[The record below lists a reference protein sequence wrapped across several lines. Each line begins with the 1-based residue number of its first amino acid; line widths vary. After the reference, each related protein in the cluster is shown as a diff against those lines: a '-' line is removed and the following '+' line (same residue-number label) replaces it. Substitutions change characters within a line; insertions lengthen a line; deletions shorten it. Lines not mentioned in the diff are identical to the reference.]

1 MKKTLLYCFF
11 AAITTVSGFGQT
23 EKAWKKVDGTGDLVL
38 HKAVKR
44 STFPEDFKL
53 YQLDLPTVKQ
63 ALFSI
68 IGNESKKSEGV
79 VIALPNADGKIEHFR
94 MFEASNF
101 DAELQAQ
108 YPEIRAFVGN
118 GIDDVYSQISLSID
132 PNSIQTMVFR
142 TGKKNEFMEKYTE
155 DGSTY
160 AVYKSGRTKGKL
172 PFTCTTDDQVLANDI
187 SKTFDTNRNST
198 GALLTFRLALSCTA
212 EYANFFGA
220 TSAAQF
226 NLVLAGYNATM
237 TRVNGVYRKDFAI
250 QMNIVAQSSNVT
262 YYNPA
267 TDPYSDAAVGT
278 AQANANNANGWNIQL
293 QNTLSSSLTGAAT
306 SLATNNA
313 AYDVGHLFGG
323 SGGGGNAGCIGCVC
337 ANDTATTTDKNK
349 GSGYTSPGDAIP
361 QGDTFD
367 IDYVAHELGHQFGGN
382 HTFTHSTENSA
393 ANYEPGSGSTIM
405 AYAGI
410 TERDVQSNSDDY
422 FHAISIAQIQAN
434 MATKSCQTSVAITHG
449 TPVVNAGANYTI
461 PRSTPFA
468 LTGSATDT
476 GGGAL
481 TYCWEQYDEAATN
494 AELCDDTNTLGDSDC
509 VPVGTKTTGPIFR
522 SYNPTASAKRYFPRM
537 ESVLDGSTTTAGAEI
552 TVEALPTVAR
562 ALNFRLT
569 VRDNV
574 AAGGQTNFDDVVINV
589 SNAAPLNVTSQNAV
603 GIVYPVASTQTVTWT
618 NAGNSA
624 IAGGANVDILF
635 SSDNGVTWSTLLT
648 ATPNDGSQAVTLP
661 TGLSAAYCRFM
672 VKANANIFFNVTT
685 KSFAVGDYVYQSQNI
700 CTDYVRDFGSVA
712 IPENSGSFAGYAI
725 NVPDTFTLTDTNVK
739 VELTHGDIGS
749 VFLGISPAHI
759 GTAAVTQFF
768 NGSCDGTAN
777 MNLNFET
784 TGAALN
790 CAASTSGAT
799 TLFPVATAVTAVNGY
814 NGNAAGGNW
823 YFWLTDIA
831 TTDGITGTLQK
842 VTLNLC
848 KTILVP
854 VLANNSFSGLDGFN
868 LYPNPN
874 NGNFTI
880 NFNSNTNNDINI
892 SAHDIRGRQ
901 VYVKSFKNN
910 SIFNEEI
917 QLNNVE
923 AGIYIV
929 TIQDGDKKEV
939 KKIIVE

>member
-23 EKAWKKVDGTGDLVL
+23 EKAWKKVEGTSDLVL

-63 ALFSI
+63 TLFSVVD
-68 IGNESKKSEGV
+68 NASKKNEGV

-108 YPEIRAFVGN
+108 FPEIRAFVGN
-118 GIDDVYSQISLSID
+118 GIEDNYAQICLSID
-132 PNSIQTMVFR
+132 PNGIQTMVFR
-142 TGKKNEFMEKYTE
+142 TDKRNEFMEKYTA

-172 PFTCTTDDQVLANDI
+172 PFTCTTDDQAMATDI
-187 SKTFDTNRNST
+187 SETFNANRNST
-198 GALLTFRLALSCTA
+198 GTLLTFRLALSCTA

-220 TSAAQF
+220 TSSGQF

-250 QMNIVAQSSNVT
+250 QMTIVAQSSNVT

-267 TDPYSDAAVGT
+267 TDPYSDSAVGT
-278 AQANANNANGWNIQL
+278 DPANTNNNLGWNIQL
-293 QNTLSSSLTGAAT
+293 QNTLSSNLTGIATTLAA
-306 SLATNNA
+306 NNA

-323 SGGGGNAGCIGCVC
+323 DGGGGNAGCIGCVC
-337 ANDTATTTDKNK
+337 TNDVIGDNKNK
-349 GSGYTSPGDAIP
+349 GSGYTSPGDATP

-382 HTFTHSTENSA
+382 HTFTHSTEDNA

-410 TERDVQSNSDDY
+410 TARDVQSNSDDY
-422 FHAISIAQIQAN
+422 FHAVSIAQIQTN
-434 MATKSCQTSVAITHG
+434 MASKTCQTSTPITHG
-449 TPVVNAGANYTI
+449 APVVAAGANFTI

-481 TYCWEQYDEAATN
+481 TYCWEQYDEAVGATN
-494 AELCDDTNTLGDSDC
+494 LCGDTNTLGDTDC
-509 VPVGTKTTGPIFR
+509 VPVATKTSGPVFR
-522 SYNPTASAKRYFPRM
+522 SYDPTASTTRYFPRM
-537 ESVLDGSTTTAGAEI
+537 ESVLAGSTTTAGSEI
-552 TVEALPTVAR
+552 AVEALPSVAR
-562 ALNFRLT
+562 TLNFRLT

-574 AAGGQTNFDDVVINV
+574 AAGGQTNFDDVVVTVANI
-589 SNAAPLNVTSQNAV
+589 APLNVTSQNTD

-618 NAGNSA
+618 STGNSG
-624 IAGGANVDILF
+624 IAGGANVDIMF
-635 SSDNGVTWSTLLT
+635 SSDNGVTWTVLLT
-648 ATPNDGSQAVTLP
+648 NTPNDGTQAVTLP
-661 TGLSAAYCRFM
+661 TGVSAAYCRFM
-672 VKANANIFFNVTT
+672 VKANANIFFNVNT
-685 KSFAVGDYVYQSQNI
+685 KSFAVGNYVYQTQNV
-700 CTDYVRDFGSVA
+700 CTDYPFNFGNLA
-712 IPENSGSFAGYAI
+712 IVENSASYTGYSLPI
-725 NVPDTFTLTDTNVK
+725 TDVYNITDANVK
-739 VELTHGDIGS
+739 VELTHAAMNTVYHGVRAG
-749 VFLGISPAHI
+749 FQ
-759 GTAAVTQFF
+759 TAGVVALYS
-768 NGSCDGTAN
+768 GGC
-777 MNLNFET
+777 
-784 TGAALN
+784 TGANQNLIFDAQGSAINCGAL
-790 CAASTSGAT
+790 TSGAAT
-799 TLFPVATAVTAVNGY
+799 IPVSAAGVTGFNTNVS
-814 NGNAAGGNW
+814 NGNW
-823 YFWLTDIA
+823 IFFITDIN
-831 TTDGITGTLQK
+831 TTDGITGTIQT
-842 VTLNLC
+842 VTINLC
-848 KTILVP
+848 KSELVP
-854 VLANNSFSGLDGFN
+854 VLANESFGLTNFS

-880 NFNSNTNNDINI
+880 NFNSNSNNDISVN
-892 SAHDIRGRQ
+892 AHDIRGRQ
-901 VYVKSFKNN
+901 VYTKSFKNN

-923 AGIYIV
+923 AGIYII

>member
-11 AAITTVSGFGQT
+11 AAITTVSGFSQT
-23 EKAWKKVDGTGDLVL
+23 EKAWKKVQGTGDLVL

-63 ALFSI
+63 ALFSVV
-68 IGNESKKSEGV
+68 GNESKKNEGI
-79 VIALPNADGKIEHFR
+79 VIALPNADGNMEHFR

-118 GIDDVYSQISLSID
+118 GIEDVYSQICLSID
-132 PNSIQTMVFR
+132 PNGIQTMVFR
-142 TGKKNEFMEKYTE
+142 TDKRNEFMEKYTA
-155 DGSTY
+155 DGATY

-172 PFTCTTDDQVLANDI
+172 PFTCTTDDQAIASEI
-187 SKTFDTNRNST
+187 SDTFNANRNST
-198 GALLTFRLALSCTA
+198 ATLLTFKLALSCTA

-262 YYNPA
+262 YYNPT

-278 AQANANNANGWNIQL
+278 LPANVNNTNGWNVQL
-293 QNTLSSSLTGAAT
+293 QNTLSSSLTGTATTLAA
-306 SLATNNA
+306 NNA

-323 SGGGGNAGCIGCVC
+323 DGGGGNAGCIGCVC
-337 ANDTATTTDKNK
+337 TNDTATTTDKNK

-382 HTFTHSTENSA
+382 HTFTHSTEDNA

-410 TERDVQSNSDDY
+410 TARDVQSNSDDY

-434 MATKSCQTSVAITHG
+434 MASKTCQTSTPITHG
-449 TPVVNAGANYTI
+449 TPVVVAGTNYTI
-461 PRSTPFA
+461 PLSTPFA
-468 LTGSATDT
+468 LTGSATDS

-481 TYCWEQYDEAATN
+481 TYCWEQYDEAIGAAN
-494 AELCDDTNTLGDSDC
+494 LCGDTNTLGDTDC
-509 VPVGTKTTGPIFR
+509 VPVGTKTSGPVFR
-522 SYNPTASAKRYFPRM
+522 SYDPTSSPTRYFPRM
-537 ESVLDGSTTTAGAEI
+537 ESVLTGSTTTAGAEI
-552 TVEALPTVAR
+552 AVEALSSVAR
-562 ALNFRLT
+562 TLNFRLT

-574 AAGGQTNFDDVVINV
+574 AAGGQTNFGNMVVTVANI
-589 SNAAPLNVTSQNAV
+589 AALNVTSQNTDGV
-603 GIVYPVASTQTVTWT
+603 VYPVASTQTVTWT
-618 NAGNSA
+618 SAGNST
-624 IAGGANVDILF
+624 ITGGANVDILF
-635 SSDNGVTWSTLLT
+635 SSDNGVTWTTLLA

-672 VKANANIFFNVTT
+672 VKANANIFFNVNT
-685 KSFAVGDYVYQSQNI
+685 KSFAIGNYVYQSQTI
-700 CTDYVRDFGSVA
+700 CTDYVRDFGSLA
-712 IPENSGSFAGYAI
+712 IPENSASFAGYAI
-725 NVPDTFTLTDTNVK
+725 NIPDTFTLVDTNVK
-739 VELTHGDIGS
+739 VELTHNDIGS

-768 NGSCDGTAN
+768 NGSCDGSAN

-790 CAASTSGAT
+790 CAATTTGAT
-799 TLFPVATAVTAVNGY
+799 TLFPVAAAVTAVNGY

-823 YFWLTDIA
+823 YFWMTDIA

-848 KTILVP
+848 KTVLVP
-854 VLANNSFSGLDGFN
+854 VLANESFGLTNFS

-880 NFNSNTNNDINI
+880 NFNSNSNNDISVN
-892 SAHDIRGRQ
+892 AHDIRGRQ
-901 VYVKSFKNN
+901 VYTKSFKNN

-923 AGIYIV
+923 AGIYII

>member
-1 MKKTLLYCFF
+1 MKKTLLYSFF
-11 AAITTVSGFGQT
+11 TAFTVISGFSQT
-23 EKAWKKVDGTGDLVL
+23 EKAWKKVEGTGDLVL

-44 STFPEDFKL
+44 GSFPEDYKL

-68 IGNESKKSEGV
+68 VGNESKKNEGI
-79 VIALPNADGKIEHFR
+79 VIGLPNADGKIEHFR

-118 GIDDVYSQISLSID
+118 GIEDTYSQINLSID
-132 PNSIQTMVFR
+132 PNGIQTMVFR
-142 TGKKNEFMEKYTE
+142 TDKRNEFMEKYTE

-160 AVYKSGRTKGKL
+160 AVYKSSRNKGKL

-187 SKTFDTNRNST
+187 SKTFETNRNST
-198 GALLTFRLALSCTA
+198 GSLLTFRLALSCTA

-226 NLVLAGYNATM
+226 PLVLAGYNATM

-267 TDPYSDAAVGT
+267 TDPYSNSTVGT
-278 AQANANNANGWNIQL
+278 DPANTNNANGWNIQL

-306 SLATNNA
+306 TLIANNA

-323 SGGGGNAGCIGCVC
+323 DGGGGNAGCIGCVC
-337 ANDTATTTDKNK
+337 DNDIAGNNKFK

-382 HTFTHSTENSA
+382 HTFTHGTEDNA

-410 TERDVQSNSDDY
+410 TARDVQSNSDDY
-422 FHAISIAQIQAN
+422 FHAVSIAQIQAN
-434 MATKSCQTSVAITHG
+434 MAGKTCQTSTPITHG
-449 TPVVNAGANYTI
+449 TPVVAGGANFTI
-461 PRSTPFA
+461 PINTPFA

-481 TYCWEQYDEAATN
+481 TYCWEQYDEAN
-494 AELCDDTNTLGDSDC
+494 GIGNLCGDGAALGDTDC
-509 VPVGTKTTGPIFR
+509 IPVSTKTTGPIFR
-522 SYNPTASAKRYFPRM
+522 SYNPTASPTRYFPKM
-537 ESVLDGSTTTAGAEI
+537 ESVLTGATTTAGSEI
-552 TVEALPTVAR
+552 TVETLSSVAR
-562 ALNFRLT
+562 SLNFRLT

-574 AAGGQTNFDDVVINV
+574 AAGGQTNFDDVVVNV
-589 SNAAPLNVTSQNAV
+589 ANIAALNVTSQNTA
-603 GIVYPVASTQTVTWT
+603 GIVYPEASTQTVTWT
-618 NAGNSA
+618 NAGNSG

-685 KSFAVGDYVYQSQNI
+685 KSFAVGNYVYQTQNS
-700 CTDYVRDFGSVA
+700 CTDYPFNFGNLA
-712 IPENSGSFAGYAI
+712 IVENAASYSGYNLPI
-725 NVPDTFTLTDTNVK
+725 TDVYNITDVNVK
-739 VELTHGDIGS
+739 VELTHPAMNT
-749 VFLGISPAHI
+749 VYHGIRA
-759 GTAAVTQFF
+759 GFQTAGVVALYS
-768 NGSCDGTAN
+768 GGC
-777 MNLNFET
+777 
-784 TGAALN
+784 TGANQNLLFDAQGAAIN
-790 CAASTSGAT
+790 CSAPTSGAAT
-799 TLFPVATAVTAVNGY
+799 IPVNSAGVTGFNSNVS
-814 NGNAAGGNW
+814 NGNW
-823 YFWLTDIA
+823 VFFITDINTTDA
-831 TTDGITGTLQK
+831 TTGTIQS
-842 VTLNLC
+842 VTINLC
-848 KTILVP
+848 KSELVP
-854 VLANNSFSGLDGFN
+854 VLANDSFSGLDGFS

-880 NFNSNTNNDINI
+880 NFNSNTNNDINV

-901 VYVKSFKNN
+901 VYTKSFKNN

-917 QLNNVE
+917 QLNNVD

>member
-11 AAITTVSGFGQT
+11 TIFTVTCGFSQT
-23 EKAWKKVDGTGDLVL
+23 EKAWKKVDGTGNLVL

-44 STFPEDFKL
+44 ATFPEDYKL
-53 YQLDLPTVKQ
+53 FQLDLPTVKQ
-63 ALFSI
+63 ALFSV

-79 VIALPNADGKIEHFR
+79 VIALPNADGSIEHFR

-108 YPEIRAFVGN
+108 YPEIRAFVGK
-118 GIDDVYSQISLSID
+118 GIEDAYSQICLSID
-132 PNSIQTMVFR
+132 PNGIQTMVFR
-142 TGKKNEFMEKYTE
+142 TDKRNEFMEKYTA

-160 AVYKSGRTKGKL
+160 AVYKSGRSKGKL
-172 PFTCTTDDQVLANDI
+172 PFTCSTDDKAMASEI
-187 SKTFDTNRNST
+187 SKTFETNRNST
-198 GALLTFRLALSCTA
+198 ATLLTFRLAMSCTA

-226 NLVLAGYNATM
+226 NLVLAAYNATM
-237 TRVNGVYRKDFAI
+237 TRVNGIYRKDFAI
-250 QMNIVAQSSNVT
+250 QMNIVAQSSNVA

-267 TDPYSDAAVGT
+267 TDPYSASAVGT
-278 AQANANNANGWNIQL
+278 DPNNTNNNLGWNIQL

-306 SLATNNA
+306 TLAANNA

-323 SGGGGNAGCIGCVC
+323 DGGGGNAGCIGCVC
-337 ANDTATTTDKNK
+337 TNDVAGDNKNK
-349 GSGYTSPGDAIP
+349 GSGYTSPSSAIP

-382 HTFTHSTENSA
+382 HTFTHSTENNP

-410 TERDVQSNSDDY
+410 TSRDVQSNSDDY
-422 FHAISIAQIQAN
+422 FHAISISQIQTN
-434 MATKSCQTSVAITHG
+434 MASKSCQTSVAITHG

-494 AELCDDTNTLGDSDC
+494 AELCGDGTLPGDTDC
-509 VPVGTKTTGPIFR
+509 IPVGTKTAGPVFR
-522 SYNPTASAKRYFPRM
+522 SYDPTASPTRYFPNM
-537 ESVLDGSTTTAGAEI
+537 TSVLAGSTTTTGAEI
-552 TVEALPTVAR
+552 TVEALPSVAR

-574 AAGGQTNFDDVVINV
+574 AAGGQTNFDDVLVTVANI
-589 SNAAPLNVTSQNAV
+589 APLNVTSQNTT
-603 GIVYPVASTQTVTWT
+603 GIVYPVASSQTVTWT
-618 NAGNSA
+618 SAGNST

-635 SSDNGVTWSTLLT
+635 SNDNGATWAYTLAT
-648 ATPNDGSQAVTLP
+648 ATTNDGTHTVTLP
-661 TGLSAAYCRFM
+661 AGVSGAYCRFM

-685 KSFAVGDYVYQSQNI
+685 KAFAVGDYVYQTQNA
-700 CTDYVRDFGSVA
+700 CTDYVLNLGSIA
-712 IPENSGSFAGYAI
+712 IPENDQQFTGYGIA
-725 NVPDTFTLTDTNVK
+725 VPDIFTLTDTNIK
-739 VELTHGDIGS
+739 VELTHNDIGS
-749 VFLGISPAHI
+749 VFVAVRPAHI
-759 GTAAVTQFF
+759 ATGVTQFF

-777 MNLNFET
+777 MNLNFDT
-784 TGAALN
+784 SGAVLN
-790 CAASTSGAT
+790 CAASTSGANT
-799 TLFPVATAVTAVNGY
+799 IPPVAASVTAINGY
-814 NGNAAGGNW
+814 NGNSGTGTW
-823 YFWLTDIA
+823 YIFFTDINLDGNVGTFEKA
-831 TTDGITGTLQK
+831 TF
-842 VTLNLC
+842 NLC
-848 KTILVP
+848 KSELVP
-854 VLANNSFSGLDGFN
+854 VLANENFTGLDNFS

-880 NFNSNTNNDINI
+880 KFNSNTNNPIDVI
-892 SAHDIRGRQ
+892 AHDIRGRQ
-901 VYVKSFKNN
+901 VYTKSFENN
-910 SIFNEEI
+910 SFFNEEI
-917 QLNNVE
+917 KLNNIE
-923 AGIYIV
+923 AGIYII